1 MVWQKQEEEGCKSLI
16 MTAAILGA
24 LLGTFWSRGHQ
35 EGRMSTRDLASIKW
49 RERETPQGLLATR
62 RLSFFLAFFELSKY
76 VYIYRLQPF
85 LLHEQTIAAGWQFH
99 KLVWK
104 GKILDFFIPFFI
116 LDWLLRQLS
125 IPASDWTA
133 KCQWGIKS
141 SFVMISQILFWSAC
155 FFYSLKV
162 RHSLQQRLSDVN
174 ICYSGAWQKKDYHP
188 VLCSIGWK
196 LEPSFIFCTF
206 FRP

>member
-49 RERETPQGLLATR
+49 RERETPQGLLLATR

-104 GKILDFFIPFFI
+104 GKILDFFLPFFYPWLVTASAVHPSLG
-116 LDWLLRQLS
+116 LDCQVSVGNQIKLCDDLTDSLLVSL
-125 IPASDWTA
+125 
-133 KCQWGIKS
+133 
-141 SFVMISQILFWSAC
+141 FLLFSQS
-155 FFYSLKV
+155 
-162 RHSLQQRLSDVN
+162 
-174 ICYSGAWQKKDYHP
+174 P
-188 VLCSIGWK
+188 
-196 LEPSFIFCTF
+196 P
-206 FRP
+206 

>member
-1 MVWQKQEEEGCKSLI
+1 

-76 VYIYRLQPF
+76 VYIYRLQSF

-99 KLVWK
+99 KLV
-104 GKILDFFIPFFI
+104 
-116 LDWLLRQLS
+116 
-125 IPASDWTA
+125 
-133 KCQWGIKS
+133 
-141 SFVMISQILFWSAC
+141 
-155 FFYSLKV
+155 
-162 RHSLQQRLSDVN
+162 
-174 ICYSGAWQKKDYHP
+174 
-188 VLCSIGWK
+188 
-196 LEPSFIFCTF
+196 
-206 FRP
+206 